1 MTPSNIIISTVDYAR
16 LEPLVHDAIVRGG
29 TPQYLTRALRAKLGH
44 AQIVDP
50 EQVPDDIVT
59 MNSLVCLR
67 DLDTDETESYS
78 LVYPSFANIEEGQ
91 LSVLTPIGAG
101 VLGHRKGADVD
112 LEMPF
117 GRSQIR
123 IEDVQFQPER
133 IGQYDV

>member
-1 MTPSNIIISTVDYAR
+1 
-16 LEPLVHDAIVRGG
+16 
-29 TPQYLTRALRAKLGH
+29 
-44 AQIVDP
+44 
-50 EQVPDDIVT
+50 

-67 DLDTDETESYS
+67 DMETGETESYS
-78 LVYPSFANIEEGQ
+78 LVYPSFANIEDGQ

-101 VLGHRKGADVD
+101 VLGHGKEVVVD

-133 IGQYDV
+133 VGQYDV